1 MIMRLSRL
9 YCNDSRFHDIP
20 FNEGLNVV
28 LGKVFKRD
36 EVQKDSHNLGKSTL
50 IEVLD
55 FMLLKNIDKNHF
67 FKKYSP
73 LFDDHIFYLEI
84 ALNDGTFLTIRRS
97 VSEATRICFKHS
109 EASMTCTEDT
119 AWDESN
125 MALSKAVAYLNESL
139 GFNVLPDWSYRK
151 TVSFFLRTQK
161 DYINVFQLGKFQNGK
176 HKDWKPVVFELLGY
190 DSNVLKQKYELDDRL
205 DELRSKSTTI
215 SDEMS
220 VNADDYDKVKSA
232 LALRMGERD
241 EMQRRV
247 DAFSFYTEEQQIT
260 QNLIDEIERS
270 ISELNTRNYALSY
283 DLERVK
289 ASIANLPTFD
299 LEQLKQIY
307 EEVKVYFPDNL
318 SHSFEDLYEFNVKVT
333 KERNQYLREQAQALD
348 DELHSV
354 RKRLQEL
361 DQQRRDALA
370 ALQDRDTFHKFKS
383 YQKKLAQLEG
393 DVSRLEIQ
401 LHNVDVM
408 STLNDEIE
416 KVQQEQKEISKEI
429 TNQIKNQEGDI
440 PTAIKRCFNEIFR
453 TVFGVSALLYVRT
466 NTTGNVDFFTDVA
479 PDENA
484 DATAEAYGNTYKKML
499 CVAFDLAVLATYS
512 AKSFFRFVYHD
523 GVFEGLDNR
532 KKELFVQVARDYC
545 QRYNLQ
551 YIFSSIED
559 DVPQNILSTFTPA
572 EQILTLSDQDDS
584 GKLFGFSF

>member
-1 MIMRLSRL
+1 MRLSKL
-9 YCNDSRFHDIP
+9 YCNDIRFHDIP

-28 LGKVFKRD
+28 LGEVFKRD
-36 EVQKDSHNLGKSTL
+36 EIQKDSHNLGKSTL

-84 ALNDGTFLTIRRS
+84 QLNNGTFLTIRRS
-97 VSEATRICFKHS
+97 VSEPTRICFKNS
-109 EASMTCTEDT
+109 EATLICTEDT
-119 AWDESN
+119 IWDKSN
-125 MALSKAVAYLNESL
+125 VALAKATAYLNEQL
-139 GFNVLPDWSYRK
+139 AFDVLPEWPYRK

-161 DYINVFQLGKFQNGK
+161 DYINVFQLGKFLNGK
-176 HKDWKPVVFELLGY
+176 HKEWKPVVFELLGY
-190 DSNVLKQKYELDDRL
+190 ESIALKRKYELDDKL
-205 DELRSKSTTI
+205 EELRSKSSAI
-215 SDEMS
+215 SVEMS

-232 LALRMGERD
+232 LALRVSERD
-241 EMQRRV
+241 EMQQRV
-247 DAFSFYTEEQQIT
+247 DAFSFYSEEQQIT
-260 QNLIDEIERS
+260 QNLVDEIERN
-270 ISELNTRNYALSY
+270 ISELNSRHYALSY

-289 ASIANLPTFD
+289 SSIANLPSFD

-307 EEVKVYFPDNL
+307 EEVNVYFPDNL
-318 SHSFEDLYEFNVKVT
+318 AHSFDDLYQFNVKVT
-333 KERNQYLREQAQALD
+333 RERNRYLREQAQEIE
-348 DELHSV
+348 DELRSI
-354 RKRLQEL
+354 RQRLQEL
-361 DQQRRDALA
+361 DQQRREALA

-393 DVSRLEIQ
+393 EVSRLEIQ
-401 LHNVDVM
+401 LQNVDVM
-408 STLNDEIE
+408 STLSDEIE
-416 KVQQEQKEISKEI
+416 KVQQEQNEISKDI
-429 TNQIKNQEGDI
+429 TNQIKTHDSDASS
-440 PTAIKRCFNEIFR
+440 TIKRCFNEIFR

-466 NTTGNVDFFTDVA
+466 NKTGNVEFETEVA

-532 KKELFVQVARDYC
+532 KKELFVQIARDYC

-559 DVPQNILSTFTPA
+559 DVPQNILSSFTA
-572 EQILTLSDQDDS
+572 VEQVLTLSDENDS

>member
-1 MIMRLSRL
+1 MRLSRL

-28 LGKVFKRD
+28 LGRVSKRD
-36 EVQKDSHNLGKSTL
+36 EIQKDSHNLGKSTL

-73 LFDDHIFYLEI
+73 LFDNHIFYLEI
-84 ALNDGTFLTIRRS
+84 QLNNDKFLTIRRS
-97 VSEATRICFKHS
+97 VSEPTRICFKSS
-109 EASMTCTEDT
+109 EATLTCTEDT
-119 AWDESN
+119 IWDKSN
-125 MALSKAVAYLNESL
+125 VALAKAIAYLNDQL
-139 GFNVLPDWSYRK
+139 AFDVLPEWSYRK

-161 DYINVFQLGKFQNGK
+161 DYINVFQLGKFLNGK
-176 HKDWKPVVFELLGY
+176 HKEWKPVVFELLGY
-190 DSNVLKQKYELDDRL
+190 DSIALKRKYELDDRL
-205 DELRSKSTTI
+205 EELRSKSSAI
-215 SDEMS
+215 SVEMS

-232 LALRMGERD
+232 LALRVSERD
-241 EMQRRV
+241 EMQQRV
-247 DAFSFYTEEQQIT
+247 DAFSFYSEEQQIT
-260 QNLIDEIERS
+260 QNLVDEIERN
-270 ISELNTRNYALSY
+270 ISELNSRHYALSY

-289 ASIANLPTFD
+289 SSIANLPSFD
-299 LEQLKQIY
+299 LEQLRQIY
-307 EEVKVYFPDNL
+307 EEVNVYFPNNL
-318 SHSFEDLYEFNVKVT
+318 AHSFEDLYQFNVKVT
-333 KERNQYLREQAQALD
+333 RERNQYLREQAQEIA
-348 DELHSV
+348 DELRSI
-354 RKRLQEL
+354 RQRLQEL
-361 DQQRRDALA
+361 DQQRCEALA
-370 ALQDRDTFHKFKS
+370 ALQDQDTFHKFKS

-393 DVSRLEIQ
+393 EVSRLEIQ
-401 LHNVDVM
+401 LQNVDIM
-408 STLNDEIE
+408 STLSDEIE
-416 KVQQEQKEISKEI
+416 KVQQEQKEISKDI
-429 TNQIKNQEGDI
+429 TNQIKNQDGDI
-440 PTAIKRCFNEIFR
+440 STTIKRCFNEIFR

-559 DVPQNILSTFTPA
+559 DVPQNILAAFSGT

>member
-1 MIMRLSRL
+1 MRLSKL
-9 YCNDSRFHDIP
+9 YCNDIRFHDIP

-28 LGKVFKRD
+28 LGEVFKRD
-36 EVQKDSHNLGKSTL
+36 EIQKDSHNLGKSTL

-84 ALNDGTFLTIRRS
+84 QLNNGTFLTIRRS
-97 VSEATRICFKHS
+97 VSEPTRICFKNS
-109 EASMTCTEDT
+109 EATLICTEDT
-119 AWDESN
+119 IWDKSN
-125 MALSKAVAYLNESL
+125 VALAKATAYLNEQL
-139 GFNVLPDWSYRK
+139 AFDVLPEWPYRK

-161 DYINVFQLGKFQNGK
+161 DYINVFQLGKFLNGK
-176 HKDWKPVVFELLGY
+176 HKEWKPVVFELLGY
-190 DSNVLKQKYELDDRL
+190 ESIALKRKYELDDKL
-205 DELRSKSTTI
+205 EELRSKSSAI
-215 SDEMS
+215 SVEMS

-232 LALRMGERD
+232 LALRVSERD
-241 EMQRRV
+241 EMQQRV
-247 DAFSFYTEEQQIT
+247 DAFSFYSEEQQIT
-260 QNLIDEIERS
+260 QNLVDEIERN
-270 ISELNTRNYALSY
+270 ISELNSRHYALSY

-289 ASIANLPTFD
+289 SSIANLPSFD

-307 EEVKVYFPDNL
+307 EEVNVYFPDNL
-318 SHSFEDLYEFNVKVT
+318 AHSFDDLYQFNVKVT
-333 KERNQYLREQAQALD
+333 RERNRYLREQAQEIE
-348 DELHSV
+348 DELRSI
-354 RKRLQEL
+354 RQRLQEL
-361 DQQRRDALA
+361 DQQRREALA

-393 DVSRLEIQ
+393 EVSRLEIQ
-401 LHNVDVM
+401 LQNVDVM
-408 STLNDEIE
+408 STLSDEIE
-416 KVQQEQKEISKEI
+416 KVQQEQNEISKDI
-429 TNQIKNQEGDI
+429 TNQIKTHDSDASS
-440 PTAIKRCFNEIFR
+440 TIKRCFNEIFR

-466 NTTGNVDFFTDVA
+466 NKTGNVEFETEVA

-512 AKSFFRFVYHD
+512 TKSFFRFVYHD

-532 KKELFVQVARDYC
+532 KKELFVQIARDYC

-559 DVPQNILSTFTPA
+559 DVPQNILSSFTA
-572 EQILTLSDQDDS
+572 VEQVLTLSDENDS

>member
-1 MIMRLSRL
+1 MRLSKL
-9 YCNDSRFHDIP
+9 YCNDIRFHGIS

-28 LGKVFKRD
+28 LGKVCKRD

-50 IEVLD
+50 IDVLD

-67 FKKYSP
+67 FKKYTP

-84 ALNDGTFLTIRRS
+84 ALNDGTFLTICRS
-97 VSEATRICFKHS
+97 VSESTRICFKHS
-109 EASMTCTEDT
+109 EATMVCTEDT
-119 AWDESN
+119 VWDESN
-125 MALSKAVAYLNESL
+125 MALTKAVAYLNGCL

-190 DSNVLKQKYELDDRL
+190 DCNVLKQKYALDERL
-205 DELRSKSTTI
+205 DELRSKSSTI

-220 VNADDYDKVKSA
+220 VNADDYDRVKSA
-232 LALRMGERD
+232 LALRLGERD

-247 DAFSFYTEEQQIT
+247 DAFSFYTEEQRIT

-333 KERNQYLREQAQALD
+333 KERNQYLREQAQVLD
-348 DELHSV
+348 DELRSV

-408 STLNDEIE
+408 ATLNDEIE
-416 KVQQEQKEISKEI
+416 KVQQQQKEISKEI

-440 PTAIKRCFNEIFR
+440 PTSIKRCFNEIFR

-532 KKELFVQVARDYC
+532 KKELFVQVARDFC
-545 QRYNLQ
+545 QRYSLQ

-559 DVPQNILSTFTPA
+559 DVPQDILSSFTPA
-572 EQILTLSDQDDS
+572 EQILTLNDQDDS

>member
-1 MIMRLSRL
+1 MRLSRL
-9 YCNDSRFHDIP
+9 YCNDNRFHDIS

-28 LGKVFKRD
+28 LGRVNKRD
-36 EVQKDSHNLGKSTL
+36 EIQKDSHNLGKSTL

-73 LFDDHIFYLEI
+73 LFDNHIFYLEI
-84 ALNDGTFLTIRRS
+84 QLNNDKFLTIRRS
-97 VSEATRICFKHS
+97 VSEPTRICFKSS
-109 EASMTCTEDT
+109 EATLTCTEDT
-119 AWDESN
+119 IWDKSN
-125 MALSKAVAYLNESL
+125 VALAKAIAYLNDQL
-139 GFNVLPDWSYRK
+139 AFDVLPEWSYRK

-161 DYINVFQLGKFQNGK
+161 DYINVFQLGKFLNGK
-176 HKDWKPVVFELLGY
+176 HKEWKPVVFELLGY
-190 DSNVLKQKYELDDRL
+190 DSIALKRKYELDDRL
-205 DELRSKSTTI
+205 EELRSKSSAI
-215 SDEMS
+215 SVEMS

-232 LALRMGERD
+232 LALRVSERD
-241 EMQRRV
+241 EMQQRV
-247 DAFSFYTEEQQIT
+247 DAFSFYSEEQQIT
-260 QNLIDEIERS
+260 QNLVDEIERN
-270 ISELNTRNYALSY
+270 ISELNSRHYALSY

-289 ASIANLPTFD
+289 SSIANLPSFD
-299 LEQLKQIY
+299 LEQLRQIY
-307 EEVKVYFPDNL
+307 EEVNVYFPNNL
-318 SHSFEDLYEFNVKVT
+318 AHRFEDLYQFNVKVT
-333 KERNQYLREQAQALD
+333 RERNQYLREQAQEIA
-348 DELHSV
+348 DELRSI
-354 RKRLQEL
+354 RQRLQEL
-361 DQQRRDALA
+361 DQQRREALA
-370 ALQDRDTFHKFKS
+370 ALQDQDTFHKFKS

-393 DVSRLEIQ
+393 EVSRLEIQ
-401 LHNVDVM
+401 LQNVDIM
-408 STLNDEIE
+408 STLSDEIE
-416 KVQQEQKEISKEI
+416 KVQQEQKEISKDI
-429 TNQIKNQEGDI
+429 TNQIKNQDGDI
-440 PTAIKRCFNEIFR
+440 STTIKRCFNEIFR

-559 DVPQNILSTFTPA
+559 DVPQNILAAFSGT

>member
-1 MIMRLSRL
+1 MRLSRL
-9 YCNDSRFHDIP
+9 YCNDNRFHDIS

-28 LGKVFKRD
+28 LGRVNKRD
-36 EVQKDSHNLGKSTL
+36 EIQKDSHNLGKSTL

-73 LFDDHIFYLEI
+73 LFDNHIFYLEI
-84 ALNDGTFLTIRRS
+84 QLNNGTFLTIRRS
-97 VSEATRICFKHS
+97 VSEPTRICFKSS
-109 EASMTCTEDT
+109 EATLTCTEDII
-119 AWDESN
+119 WDKSN
-125 MALSKAVAYLNESL
+125 VALAKAIAYLNEQL
-139 GFNVLPDWSYRK
+139 AFDVLPEWSYRK

-161 DYINVFQLGKFQNGK
+161 DYINVFQLGKFLNGK
-176 HKDWKPVVFELLGY
+176 HKEWKPVVFELLGY
-190 DSNVLKQKYELDDRL
+190 DSVALKRKYELDDRL
-205 DELRSKSTTI
+205 EELRSKSSAI
-215 SDEMS
+215 SVEMS

-232 LALRMGERD
+232 LALRVSERD
-241 EMQRRV
+241 EMQQRV
-247 DAFSFYTEEQQIT
+247 DAFSFYSEEQQIT
-260 QNLIDEIERS
+260 QNLVDEIERN
-270 ISELNTRNYALSY
+270 ISELNSRHYALSY
-283 DLERVK
+283 DLERIK
-289 ASIANLPTFD
+289 SSIANLPSFD

-307 EEVKVYFPDNL
+307 EEVNVYFPDNL
-318 SHSFEDLYEFNVKVT
+318 AHSFDDLYQFNVKVT
-333 KERNQYLREQAQALD
+333 RERNQYLREQAQEIE
-348 DELHSV
+348 DELRSI
-354 RKRLQEL
+354 RQRLQEL

-393 DVSRLEIQ
+393 EVSRLEIQ
-401 LHNVDVM
+401 LQNVDVM
-408 STLNDEIE
+408 STLSDEIE

-429 TNQIKNQEGDI
+429 TTQIKNQDGDI
-440 PTAIKRCFNEIFR
+440 SNTIKRCFNEIFR

-512 AKSFFRFVYHD
+512 PKFFFRFVYHD

-559 DVPQNILSTFTPA
+559 DVPQSILSSFTAA
-572 EQILTLSDQDDS
+572 EQVLTLSDENDS